1 MPRPPR
7 RAALR
12 DTERGTSRQMP
23 LDAKLHHATPP
34 PPSHPSPIPS
44 SNLTKY
50 VEVYCQKVSPQKTPQ
65 VIGKLLD
72 LDCNEDFIRNLLNS
86 VGIACPVEEL
96 VEQVPRGY

>member
-1 MPRPPR
+1 
-7 RAALR
+7 
-12 DTERGTSRQMP
+12 MP

-34 PPSHPSPIPS
+34 PPSHPHPIPSHLLPSLPTPFIFTSPIPS